1 MEENKDVQL
10 IRRIS
15 MIVILNIFPLPD
27 IIINSFIEI
36 SSMIP
41 ARYFS
46 STALFHCTV
55 KHILFQI

>member
-1 MEENKDVQL
+1 
-10 IRRIS
+10 